1 MARTQII
8 AEVGANHGG
17 DVDLAV
23 KMIEA
28 AAQAGADWVKFQS
41 WQAKNLKPGDPNF
54 ERHAKAELSDEAHH
68 RLMRTCEA
76 NQVNFLTT
84 CFDIKRV
91 EFLAGLGLHTVKVA
105 SPDLGSRAMIRKLR
119 ERFDHLIIS
128 TGMSYD
134 EEVQQTAEFLGQ
146 SSYTF
151 LHCVSFYP
159 APLERVNLARME
171 WLRQFTPSVGF
182 SDHTLGTAAGKL
194 AIARGAV
201 YLEKHFTL
209 SRELPGKDQAISAE
223 PREIRELADYA
234 GQVERM
240 TGEPHPG
247 LSTKEI
253 ELRGIYI
260 GKWGNNR

>member
-17 DVDLAV
+17 DVELAI

-28 AAQAGADWVKFQS
+28 AALAGADWVKFQS

-54 ERHAKAELSDEAHH
+54 DRHAKAELSDEAHH
-68 RLMRTCEA
+68 RLIRACEA
-76 NQVNFLTT
+76 NQVRFLTT
-84 CFDIKRV
+84 CFDIGRV
-91 EFLAGLGLHTVKVA
+91 EFLAGLGLNTIKVA
-105 SPDLGSRAMIRKLR
+105 SPDLGSHAMIRKLR
-119 ERFDHLIIS
+119 TCFDHLILS

-134 EEVQQTAEFLGQ
+134 EEIQQTAKLLDKT
-146 SSYTF
+146 SYTF
-151 LHCVSFYP
+151 LHCISLYP
-159 APLERVNLARME
+159 TPLERVNLARME

-223 PREIRELADYA
+223 PYEIRELADYA
-234 GQVERM
+234 AQVERM
-240 TGEPHPG
+240 MGEPHPG
-247 LSTKEI
+247 LSEQ
-253 ELRGIYI
+253 EMDLRKIYI
-260 GKWGNNR
+260 GKWGDNR

>member
-17 DVDLAV
+17 DIELAI

-54 ERHAKAELSDEAHH
+54 ERHTKAELSDDAHY
-68 RLMRTCEA
+68 RLIRACEA
-76 NQVNFLTT
+76 NRVKFLTT
-84 CFDIKRV
+84 CFDIGRV
-91 EFLAGLGLHTVKVA
+91 EFLAGLGIKTIKIA
-105 SPDLGSRAMIRKLR
+105 SPDSGSHSMIRKLR
-119 ERFDHLIIS
+119 ERFEHLIIS

-134 EEVQQTAEFLGQ
+134 EEIQQTAELLGKT
-146 SSYTF
+146 SYTF
-151 LHCVSFYP
+151 LHCVSLYP
-159 APLERVNLARME
+159 TPLERVNLARMD

-182 SDHTLGTAAGKL
+182 SDHTMGTSAGKL

-223 PREIRELADYA
+223 PHEIRELAEYTR
-234 GQVERM
+234 QVEQIM
-240 TGEPHPG
+240 GEQCPG
-247 LSTKEI
+247 LSAKEV

-260 GKWGNNR
+260 GKWGDNR